1 MPEEKI
7 GERIAALEATVG
19 GFMKETV
26 ATNKYIRDKLDDIAS
41 SLPNK
46 VDRPYCQDRHEKLD
60 GTLREIEKDGKHDKL
75 TVRVEKLEQKAP
87 AIVQYI
93 VLIFAT
99 GTVMSIVSYVIGKL

>member
-1 MPEEKI
+1 MEL
-7 GERIAALEATVG
+7 GERIAALESSFN
-19 GFMKETV
+19 GFRDEMLSN
-26 ATNKYIRDKLDDIAS
+26 NKYVRGKLDTITAA
-41 SLPNK
+41 LPDK
-46 VDRPYCQDRHEKLD
+46 VDRPYCQDQHEKLD
-60 GTLREIEKDGKHDKL
+60 DNLREIEKDGKHDKL